1 MKNGIF
7 PTKNADKIPTPEP
20 ALEPTIEQTNKSSL
34 NLYEDFFSKIA
45 NDKTNANT
53 EIFHEYFN
61 YYNPWTLVKDF
72 YNVNQ
77 TRNEKIVTQVNDALT
92 DLGNAINKNENPKNE
107 NSDEETNIAEEI
119 LDFKKTTKR

>member
-1 MKNGIF
+1 MKNEIF

-61 YYNPWTLVKDF
+61 YYNP
-72 YNVNQ
+72 
-77 TRNEKIVTQVNDALT
+77 
-92 DLGNAINKNENPKNE
+92 
-107 NSDEETNIAEEI
+107 
-119 LDFKKTTKR
+119 